1 MEGINKNKNYEAKG
15 NESESLTILEMIIYS
30 IIGICIFFIPIN
42 LNYQTQTLLYHIT
55 DKIQSDYKTFIQIC
69 IILFISLGSIKSF
82 IKKDK
87 SKIILF
93 FRLLSILILINIFY
107 GQNYIFFKND
117 NTVLIIKELVFNLS
131 IVLPIS
137 AIFMPF
143 ILNYGLLEIVESYC
157 HPIMKKLFKVSGKVV
172 LNILIFVFTDC
183 FCGLY
188 MANKLYNQGKLRL
201 NELYML
207 ILNFSII
214 SFSMFR
220 YTYVELSINNL
231 SFIFITL
238 LILILSNMI
247 LCRIYPLS
255 KIKKS
260 YYIKTNYR
268 ESIHR
273 KYKFKKGINK
283 YLQNKEDKKMI
294 LYILDNL
301 EEVINLNMTLIP
313 NILIIFFISDFIFY
327 NEDIVYIFSKI
338 FYPIINM
345 LNLSD
350 VELISKSII
359 YSFYNEIIAIELIN
373 MNISDNIK
381 LLIGL
386 LFVLKGTTLTSNI
399 AYITGS
405 KLELDKKYF
414 ILVYLERIF
423 LILILYASIYYCY
436 TGYIM

>member
-1 MEGINKNKNYEAKG
+1 MEGINKNKNYEAKDNE
-15 NESESLTILEMIIYS
+15 NESLAILEMIIYS

-55 DKIQSDYKTFIQIC
+55 DKIQSDYKTFIQVC

-107 GQNYIFFKND
+107 GQNYIFFRND

-143 ILNYGLLEIVESYC
+143 ILDYGLLEIVESYC

-188 MANKLYNQGKLRL
+188 MSNKLYNQGKLRL

-207 ILNFSII
+207 ILNFSIM

-220 YTYVELSINNL
+220 YTYAELSINNL

-247 LCRIYPLS
+247 LCRIYPLN

-260 YYIKTNYR
+260 YCIKTNYR

-273 KYKFKKGINK
+273 KYKLKKGINK
-283 YLQNKEDKKMI
+283 YLQNKEDKKI
-294 LYILDNL
+294 VLYILDNL

-338 FYPIINM
+338 FYPIINI

-359 YSFYNEIIAIELIN
+359 YGFYNEIIAIDLIN

-386 LFVLKGTTLTSNI
+386 LLVLKGTTLTSNI
-399 AYITGS
+399 AYIAGS
-405 KLELDKKYF
+405 ELELDKKYF